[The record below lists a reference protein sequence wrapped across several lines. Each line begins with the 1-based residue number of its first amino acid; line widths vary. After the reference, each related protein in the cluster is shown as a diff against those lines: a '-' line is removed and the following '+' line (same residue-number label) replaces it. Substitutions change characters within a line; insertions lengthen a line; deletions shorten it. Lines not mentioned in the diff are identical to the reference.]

1 MWDVQGLYLQ
11 QVFYRRAVFLLFLG
25 STREIYEDN
34 GLIVLSIGQTRESKE
49 LVPPP
54 PMFSLSSDFFYI
66 PGFSVGTSCQ
76 EIPFLSF
83 LWAWE
88 SPNQPWGTNSTNPAC
103 FHSAKIQE
111 NVLARCGS
119 PESMAMPNSPGLA
132 RRPL

>member
-1 MWDVQGLYLQ
+1 MSR
-11 QVFYRRAVFLLFLG
+11 VFIYSKLFIEEQCSCYFWGQPEKYMRTMVLLCSPLDKPGRAK
-25 STREIYEDN
+25 S
-34 GLIVLSIGQTRESKE
+34 LS
-49 LVPPP
+49 PPAT
-54 PMFSLSSDFFYI
+54 FSLSSDFFYI

-88 SPNQPWGTNSTNPAC
+88 SPNQPSGTNSTNPAC

-111 NVLARCGS
+111 NVLAKCWS